1 MVRVLKLN
9 GLRRG
14 LFFDGSG
21 GGLPWVANVIEIYH
35 DETQLVMLDATHLDS
50 GNATQNGSTPS
61 DFTLASK

>member
-35 DETQLVMLDATHLDS
+35 DETQLVMLDATSLKS
-50 GNATQNGSTPS
+50 KILNGVRTMMRI
-61 DFTLASK
+61 K

>member
-35 DETQLVMLDATHLDS
+35 DETQLVMLDATH
-50 GNATQNGSTPS
+50 
-61 DFTLASK
+61 FK